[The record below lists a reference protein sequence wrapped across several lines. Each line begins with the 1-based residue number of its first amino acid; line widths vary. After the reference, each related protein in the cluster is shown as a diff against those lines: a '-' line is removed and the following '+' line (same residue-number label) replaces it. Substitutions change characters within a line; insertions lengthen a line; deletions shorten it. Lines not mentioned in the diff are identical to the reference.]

1 MLAKHLPTVNVTGLD
16 AVVLR
21 DDVKG
26 HVTFVRKT
34 LAEQSEAGLLKQLEV
49 AEDTV
54 KVLEGLLKKAAEE
67 ILRLE
72 HCNEMFRW
80 MQRESEKKTANP
92 GGYHAQWPISSE
104 TLQPGIVYL
113 MMTSKAGV

>member
-1 MLAKHLPTVNVTGLD
+1 MLAKHLPTVNATGLD

-21 DDVKG
+21 DDAKG

-34 LAEQSEAGLLKQLEV
+34 LVEQSEADLLKQLEV

-54 KVLEGLLKKAAEE
+54 EVLEGLLKKAAEE

-80 MQRESEKKTANP
+80 MQRESEKNP
-92 GGYHAQWPISSE
+92 SQRVRTKMIIVGNVVSITSE
-104 TLQPGIVYL
+104 EF
-113 MMTSKAGV
+113 